1 MQRRG
6 LVVMGMQEGLFGRH
20 AAWHQTDAHGNE
32 ASHIASRI
40 DQLLDHAD
48 QSWLKS
54 IHVAMELEPQEA
66 SQPAA
71 QAIVAG
77 SPGVALLDSFA
88 SRHPR
93 MEQLQAIPGRDAFR
107 GSDLDQ
113 VLGEHGIGQIVIA
126 GPTIAG
132 MLDDTCRTAYAL
144 GYEVVVP
151 ADCLLASS
159 EVERKIYV
167 ETVLAAYVR
176 VMDVQDIIG
185 VAA

>member
-6 LVVMGMQEGLFGRH
+6 LVVMGMQKGLFGRY
-20 AAWHQTDAHGNE
+20 APWHQTDVHDNE
-32 ASHIASRI
+32 ASQVASRI
-40 DQLLDHAD
+40 YQLLAHAD
-48 QSWLKS
+48 ESWLKS

-66 SQPAA
+66 SQPAEK
-71 QAIVAG
+71 AIVAR
-77 SPGVALLDSFA
+77 SPGVALVEGFA
-88 SRHPR
+88 TRYPR
-93 MEQLQAIPGRDAFR
+93 VEQLQAAAGRDAFR